1 MSRSIKVAFAGGGT
15 GGHVFPALNMAEV
28 LKKEFDAEIIFFGTE
43 RGLENKK
50 VPERGYTLV
59 RIPVAGFQRK
69 ITLKNVSFPWKLFKS
84 MQICKNK
91 LKDFKPD
98 LVIGTGGYVMGPV
111 LKSAQKLGIPTVL
124 QEQNSFPGVTTR
136 LLARKADLV
145 FLAYEQAKDFLQT
158 SARVLVTGNPLVTN
172 LTLDSQENLFTQ
184 FKLNP
189 QKKVLLV
196 FGGSQGAAN
205 INQALR
211 QVLAKVKL
219 PQNYQLLWQTGNSEI
234 DLIRDF
240 IRTQNL
246 TDIEAVPF
254 INGMERAYAIADL
267 VLCRAGAMT
276 LSELMA
282 AGLPAILV
290 PYPHAAA
297 DHQYKNAKALA
308 EAKAAMIIRDDA
320 QLTEN
325 LQKTLTAL
333 LADEKK
339 QNSMAQKMAAL
350 HRSDTIPQMIEAIK
364 LLLEDKGI

>member
-1 MSRSIKVAFAGGGT
+1 MSNVIKVAFAGGGT
-15 GGHVFPALNMAEV
+15 GGHVFPALNMADA

-50 VPERGYTLV
+50 VPKRGYQLV

-69 ITLKNVSFPWKLFKS
+69 LTLKNVSFPWKLFKS

-91 LKDFKPD
+91 LNEFKPD
-98 LVIGTGGYVMGPV
+98 LVIGSGGYVMGPV

-136 LLARKADLV
+136 ILAKKADLI

-158 SARVLVTGNPLVTN
+158 SARVLVTGNPLAIKTISDTQV
-172 LTLDSQENLFTQ
+172 DLFAQ

-196 FGGSQGAAN
+196 FGGSQGAAS
-205 INQALR
+205 INQAFQQYLLKR
-211 QVLAKVKL
+211 EF
-219 PQNYQLLWQTGNSEI
+219 PDNYQILWQTGNSEI
-234 DLIRDF
+234 ELIREF
-240 IRTQNL
+240 IKKENL
-246 TDIEAVPF
+246 ADVQALPF
-254 INGMERAYAIADL
+254 IDGMEHAYAITDL

-282 AGLPAILV
+282 VGLPAILV

-297 DHQYKNAKALA
+297 DHQYKNAQAVADADAAL
-308 EAKAAMIIRDDA
+308 IIRDDA
-320 QLTEN
+320 ELV
-325 LQKTLTAL
+325 QKLGKVLPAL
-333 LADEKK
+333 LADETK
-339 QNSMAQKMAAL
+339 QNNMAKKMKAL
-350 HRSDTIPQMIEAIK
+350 YKTDTMPQMITAIK
-364 LLLEDKGI
+364 QLLEEKAR